1 MTAILDIISN
11 FRLQQ
16 IATGCN
22 FRLQQIAVSGCNSL
36 QFQVAIQACNSLQLQ
51 VTTACNRLQHVAIS
65 GCNMLQFQVA
75 TDCNTLQ
82 FQVATDYNRLQFQI
96 NFKLQFHVA
105 VQVSVL
111 GCNFRLQFQISDF
124 NFIYLRVICKQY
136 FEIFCSLIAIK
147 HVPRTVN
154 HIYRPYLRVIS
165 ALFCRIHQI
174 FTDFNQIIRAQK
186 VIPWTASE

>member
-1 MTAILDIISN
+1 MQQAAISGCNRLQFQVATACN
-11 FRLQQ
+11 FRLQFKL
-16 IATGCN
+16 ATACN
-22 FRLQQIAVSGCNSL
+22 FRLQQLA
-36 QFQVAIQACNSLQLQ
+36 
-51 VTTACNRLQHVAIS
+51 TD
-65 GCNMLQFQVA
+65 CNMLQFQVA

-174 FTDFNQIIRAQK
+174 FTDFN
-186 VIPWTASE
+186 

>member
-1 MTAILDIISN
+1 MQQAAISGCNRLQFQVATACN
-11 FRLQQ
+11 FRLQFKL
-16 IATGCN
+16 ATACN
-22 FRLQQIAVSGCNSL
+22 FRLQQLA
-36 QFQVAIQACNSLQLQ
+36 
-51 VTTACNRLQHVAIS
+51 TD
-65 GCNMLQFQVA
+65 CNMLQFQVA

-96 NFKLQFHVA
+96 NFKLQFQVA

-174 FTDFNQIIRAQK
+174 FTDFN
-186 VIPWTASE
+186 

>member
-1 MTAILDIISN
+1 MQQAAISGCNRLQFQVATACN
-11 FRLQQ
+11 FRLQFKL
-16 IATGCN
+16 ATACN
-22 FRLQQIAVSGCNSL
+22 FRLQQLA
-36 QFQVAIQACNSLQLQ
+36 
-51 VTTACNRLQHVAIS
+51 TD
-65 GCNMLQFQVA
+65 CNMLQFQVA

-96 NFKLQFHVA
+96 NFKLQFQVA

-147 HVPRTVN
+147 HVPRTIN

-174 FTDFNQIIRAQK
+174 FTEF
-186 VIPWTASE
+186 T

>member
-1 MTAILDIISN
+1 MQQAAISGCNRLQFQVATACN
-11 FRLQQ
+11 FRLQFKL
-16 IATGCN
+16 ATACN
-22 FRLQQIAVSGCNSL
+22 FRLQQLA
-36 QFQVAIQACNSLQLQ
+36 
-51 VTTACNRLQHVAIS
+51 TD
-65 GCNMLQFQVA
+65 CNMLQFQVA

-96 NFKLQFHVA
+96 NFKLQFQVA

-174 FTDFNQIIRAQK
+174 FTEF
-186 VIPWTASE
+186 T

>member
-1 MTAILDIISN
+1 MHLFFNLLAFSNNCSSTLYTGYVPCLLSSFIKLALHKKKDLKKSMTAILDIISN

-96 NFKLQFHVA
+96 NFKLQFQVA

-111 GCNFRLQFQISDF
+111 GCNFRLQFQISGF
-124 NFIYLRVICKQY
+124 NFSFR
-136 FEIFCSLIAIK
+136 
-147 HVPRTVN
+147 
-154 HIYRPYLRVIS
+154 
-165 ALFCRIHQI
+165 
-174 FTDFNQIIRAQK
+174 NQ
-186 VIPWTASE
+186 